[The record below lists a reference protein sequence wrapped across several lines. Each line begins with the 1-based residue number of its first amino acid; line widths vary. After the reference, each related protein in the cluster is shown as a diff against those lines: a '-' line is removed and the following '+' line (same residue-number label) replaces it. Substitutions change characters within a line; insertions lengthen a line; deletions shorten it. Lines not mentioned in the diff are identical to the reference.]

1 MLYLCGRNN
10 KKREAPAAQS
20 LIMKDKILC
29 NLCLLAFGALARL
42 PLSWLYVLS
51 DGLCWVM
58 LHVWHYRR
66 GVVRDNLL
74 RVFPDR
80 TDAER
85 RKIEVSF
92 YHHLCDLIVETIKL
106 LHISDEE
113 LARRVEPH
121 GIELADECARQGVPC
136 FVLCGHSGNWEW
148 AEQMYMYCTYP
159 MTFCQVYHPLR
170 NKVFDQ
176 LMLRIRKRFGS
187 VSIPQLRVL
196 RTVLHLRGEGKP
208 FLVAFIADQHPNT
221 KVQEYWTTFLGQ
233 DSSYIT
239 GAEEIG
245 RKIGA
250 RFIFMDFEQPR
261 RGYYRISLRKIEPA
275 EGEPFP
281 YTISYLRML
290 EASILRQ
297 PELWLWSHRRWRLSR
312 EEYNRRQALT
322 SNPRFA
328 KGPIN

>member
-1 MLYLCGRNN
+1 
-10 KKREAPAAQS
+10 
-20 LIMKDKILC
+20 MKDKILC
-29 NLCLLAFGALARL
+29 NFYLIAFGALARL

-51 DGLCWVM
+51 DGLCWLM
-58 LHVWHYRR
+58 LHIWPYRR
-66 GVVRDNLL
+66 GVVRENLL

-85 RKIEVSF
+85 HELEVAF
-92 YHHLCDLIVETIKL
+92 YHHLCDLIVEVIKL
-106 LHISDEE
+106 LHISDDE
-113 LARRVEPH
+113 LARRVESH
-121 GIELADECARQGVPC
+121 GLELADECARQGVPC
-136 FVLCGHSGNWEW
+136 FVLCGHNGNWEW
-148 AEQMYMYCTYP
+148 AEQLYMSLAVPTTC
-159 MTFCQVYHPLR
+159 CQVYHPLR
-170 NKVFDQ
+170 NKAFDQ
-176 LMLRIRKRFGS
+176 FMLRLRERFGS
-187 VSIPQLRVL
+187 VSIPQLRTL
-196 RTVLHLRGEGKP
+196 RTVLRLRSEDKP
-208 FLVAFIADQHPNT
+208 FIVTFIADQHPNT

-250 RFIFMDFEQPR
+250 RFIFMDFEKPQ
-261 RGYYRISLRKIEPA
+261 RGHYRISLHQIEPA
-275 EGEPFP
+275 EGEQFP

-290 EASILRQ
+290 EASIVRQ

-328 KGPIN
+328 KGSIN

>member
-1 MLYLCGRNN
+1 
-10 KKREAPAAQS
+10 
-20 LIMKDKILC
+20 MKDKILC
-29 NLCLLAFGALARL
+29 NFYLFVFGALALL

-66 GVVRDNLL
+66 GVVRENLL

-80 TDAER
+80 TDAEHH
-85 RKIEVSF
+85 EVEVAF
-92 YHHLCDLIVETIKL
+92 YHHLCDLIVEIIKL
-106 LHISDEE
+106 IHLSDEK

-121 GIELADECARQGVPC
+121 GIELVDKCARDGVPC
-136 FVLCGHSGNWEW
+136 FILCGHNGNWEW
-148 AEQMYMYCTYP
+148 AEQMYKYCSEP
-159 MTFCQVYHPLR
+159 LTFCQVYHPLR
-170 NKVFDQ
+170 NKAFDQ
-176 LMLRIRKRFGS
+176 FLLRLRKRFGS
-187 VSIPQLRVL
+187 VSIPQRRVL
-196 RTVLHLRGEGKP
+196 RTVLQLHREAKP
-208 FLVAFIADQHPNT
+208 FLVAFFSDQHPDS
-221 KVQEYWTTFLGQ
+221 KVQEHWTTFLGQ
-233 DSSYIT
+233 DSAYIT

-250 RFIFMDFEQPR
+250 RFIFMDFEKPR
-261 RGYYRISLRKIEPA
+261 RGYYRISLHEIEPA
-275 EGEPFP
+275 ECEQFP
-281 YTISYLRML
+281 YTISFLHML

-312 EEYNRRQALT
+312 EEYNRRQAQT